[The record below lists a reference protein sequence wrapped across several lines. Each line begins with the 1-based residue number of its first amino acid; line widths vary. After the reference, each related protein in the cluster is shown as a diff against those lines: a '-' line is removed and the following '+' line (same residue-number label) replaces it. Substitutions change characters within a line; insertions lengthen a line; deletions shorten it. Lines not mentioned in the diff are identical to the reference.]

1 MGLVGTWR
9 RYAVSVYVV
18 TLLVPGGVLAALL
31 VTTTLGG
38 SGGLGALRQVVNGP
52 TVPPVTTPAPAGP
65 VSGPARPLLVP
76 TVPVL
81 RSSAPAVPRR
91 QVRSRTR
98 RSAPRR
104 VAREPGRHEQSN
116 PSPVATPAPAPPQ
129 TTTQPPPPAPPPP
142 SQPRPDPIHALG
154 HQVAETVK
162 PLPIV
167 GPTVSDAVQTVID
180 LIPPPRRQR

>member
-18 TLLVPGGVLAALL
+18 TLLVPAGVLAALL

-52 TVPPVTTPAPAGP
+52 TVPPATTSAPAGP
-65 VSGPARPLLVP
+65 VAGPARPLLVP
-76 TVPVL
+76 TVPIL
-81 RSSAPAVPRR
+81 RRATPVAPRR
-91 QVRSRTR
+91 HARSRTR
-98 RSAPRR
+98 RSTPHRLVR
-104 VAREPGRHEQSN
+104 GPGQSN
-116 PSPVATPAPAPPQ
+116 PPSVTSPTPAPTQTTTQPAPAPP
-129 TTTQPPPPAPPPP
+129 PAPPP

-154 HQVAETVK
+154 HQIADTVR

-180 LIPPPRRQR
+180 LIPPLRH

>member
-38 SGGLGALRQVVNGP
+38 SGGLGVLRQVVNGP
-52 TVPPVTTPAPAGP
+52 TVPPATTPSPTGP

-81 RSSAPAVPRR
+81 RRVASAVPRR
-91 QVRSRTR
+91 HAGARTR

-104 VAREPGRHEQSN
+104 VVR
-116 PSPVATPAPAPPQ
+116 
-129 TTTQPPPPAPPPP
+129 
-142 SQPRPDPIHALG
+142 
-154 HQVAETVK
+154 
-162 PLPIV
+162 
-167 GPTVSDAVQTVID
+167 
-180 LIPPPRRQR
+180 